1 MSRIDIAEL
10 NDFLHGL
17 RSSNAEAKD
26 MIGNITQAAAD
37 YAQDDRLKGAAVTT
51 SKQYFTDT
59 YMPIIQSIIEALNE
73 SEERLAQ
80 YIREFGAQVDPSPS
94 AKVDAQLLQEVMEK
108 VSQLQ
113 RKEEDLHQQLTA
125 PNTRPDMEQVY
136 VVKSRSVHTQLLRA
150 IEKENILERYLAFEQ
165 SHGDFFS
172 ALHELILATG
182 RTVQELLQ
190 HVTFNA
196 QTGTYTIA
204 PSVTSNLQLMK
215 KALDN
220 ARKENDKDPYPDGF
234 EDYTL
239 FAYTYVNDKGKNVT
253 MWLIEK
259 NGKRVENKELQDF
272 LEKNGQDLPPVSYT
286 ELLGEDLE
294 RKVNDSWKEGVNYL
308 TGQKVTGASAG
319 ILRTSAYIAS
329 GKDVMD
335 DTGLTDMAL
344 GLGFSIAAIRNK
356 AVLTEKGNAP
366 KVTKDPQI
374 KKAGKLKTKTNKL
387 HLPDQL
393 SEMSRRI
400 RQNIEAS
407 QKAREASNLKEY
419 LKKEK
424 AVLEKIKKASGA
436 GKNIENVN
444 PSEIRFSQTSVNG
457 SDEII
462 ASMKANG
469 WKGDPIDVVRM
480 PDGSLTTLDNTRV
493 AAARKVG
500 IDVQANVRSYDTP
513 LPNQATIDRFTTK
526 KGVPKTWGEAIELRV
541 GKQKADFRNNNP
553 MGSFDLEKI
562 K

>member
-26 MIGNITQAAAD
+26 MMGNITQAAAD
-37 YAQDDRLKGAAVTT
+37 YAQDDSLKGAAVTT

-94 AKVDAQLLQEVMEK
+94 AKVDAQILQEVMEK

-172 ALHELILATG
+172 ALHELILATS
-182 RTVQELLQ
+182 RTIQELLQ

-196 QTGTYTIA
+196 QTGTYTVS
-204 PSVTSNLQLMK
+204 PSITSSLQLMK
-215 KALDN
+215 KALDH
-220 ARKENDKDPYPDGF
+220 ARKENDKDPYPDDF

-239 FAYTYVNDKGKNVT
+239 FAYTYVNDQGKNVT

-272 LEKNGQDLPPVSYT
+272 LEKNGQELPPVSYT
-286 ELLGEDLE
+286 ELSGEDLE

-308 TGQKVTGASAG
+308 TGQKVTDASAG

-344 GLGFSIAAIRNK
+344 SAGFGI
-356 AVLTEKGNAP
+356 
-366 KVTKDPQI
+366 
-374 KKAGKLKTKTNKL
+374 
-387 HLPDQL
+387 
-393 SEMSRRI
+393 
-400 RQNIEAS
+400 
-407 QKAREASNLKEY
+407 
-419 LKKEK
+419 
-424 AVLEKIKKASGA
+424 
-436 GKNIENVN
+436 
-444 PSEIRFSQTSVNG
+444 
-457 SDEII
+457 
-462 ASMKANG
+462 
-469 WKGDPIDVVRM
+469 
-480 PDGSLTTLDNTRV
+480 
-493 AAARKVG
+493 AAARNKLIIPKNTVEKYKITWNKNIKPTQEVIPNTNIPRSFTLKGKKVNGKG
-500 IDVQANVRSYDTP
+500 IWVHGNATKHMGEFVTAAKGSIIVENELMLSFQDAVSSIIPNVKPGKNFFKVEGWEIGINGNT
-513 LPNQATIDRFTTK
+513 
-526 KGVPKTWGEAIELRV
+526 GVIYHALYK
-541 GKQKADFRNNNP
+541 
-553 MGSFDLEKI
+553 
-562 K
+562 

>member
-26 MIGNITQAAAD
+26 MMGNITQAAAD
-37 YAQDDRLKGAAVTT
+37 YAQDDSLKGAAVTT

-94 AKVDAQLLQEVMEK
+94 AKVDAQILQEVMEK

-172 ALHELILATG
+172 ALHELILATS

-196 QTGTYTIA
+196 QTGTYTVS
-204 PSVTSNLQLMK
+204 PSITSSLQLMK
-215 KALDN
+215 KSLDH

-239 FAYTYVNDKGKNVT
+239 FAYTYVNDQGKNGT

-272 LEKNGQDLPPVSYT
+272 LEKNGQDLPPISYT
-286 ELLGEDLE
+286 ELSGEDLE

-308 TGQKVTGASAG
+308 TGQKVTDASAG
-319 ILRTSAYIAS
+319 VLRTSAYIAS
-329 GKDVMD
+329 GKDIMD

-344 GLGFSIAAIRNK
+344 SAGFGI
-356 AVLTEKGNAP
+356 
-366 KVTKDPQI
+366 
-374 KKAGKLKTKTNKL
+374 
-387 HLPDQL
+387 
-393 SEMSRRI
+393 
-400 RQNIEAS
+400 
-407 QKAREASNLKEY
+407 
-419 LKKEK
+419 
-424 AVLEKIKKASGA
+424 
-436 GKNIENVN
+436 
-444 PSEIRFSQTSVNG
+444 
-457 SDEII
+457 
-462 ASMKANG
+462 
-469 WKGDPIDVVRM
+469 
-480 PDGSLTTLDNTRV
+480 
-493 AAARKVG
+493 AAARNKLVIEEKTNFNKTKNAVPEEELNDFATDIFLPDEYYYNNRLPSRVEPG
-500 IDVQANVRSYDTP
+500 TKSLDKFDEFGNLKQTKFFDQYGRQKGWIDYTNHGRPETHSAPHWHEYIYNEEFPLGKKINHKFDT
-513 LPNQATIDRFTTK
+513 
-526 KGVPKTWGEAIELRV
+526 
-541 GKQKADFRNNNP
+541 NP
-553 MGSFDLEKI
+553 PFKR
-562 K
+562 